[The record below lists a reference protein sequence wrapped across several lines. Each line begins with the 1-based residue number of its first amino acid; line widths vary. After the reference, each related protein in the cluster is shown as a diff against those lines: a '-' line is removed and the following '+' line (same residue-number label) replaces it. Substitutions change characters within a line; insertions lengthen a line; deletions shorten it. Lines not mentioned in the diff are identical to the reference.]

1 MTDEHG
7 KLADSTARHERRRGS
22 AALILHSVR
31 EAHAKL
37 VEGLELLLADE
48 VASPRE
54 LIDQL
59 GIENIERYLPVHLRV
74 RVLDAALAA
83 GRTGVPFDDDALL
96 KIVPLDALVRA
107 LPVERIRE
115 TLEALCVRDDLTPA
129 VAAPVHAGH
138 AGPSPRR
145 RTMPPPLPA
154 VEAKAARPPPLPGS
168 RTLHTPPPLPVMPAP
183 PPLPTA
189 EVPSNEELEALDE
202 TDVASEPSSAHRS
215 PPSRRGRV
223 SLVPSDPVLTEAE
236 LIDEQPTPTRRSTR
250 PSSRAE
256 RPSTPPQNNERKGP
270 SSRRR

>member
-1 MTDEHG
+1 MMTDEHG

-37 VEGLELLLADE
+37 VESLELLLADE

-59 GIENIERYLPVHLRV
+59 GVETLDKYLPLHLRV

-115 TLEALCVRDDLTPA
+115 TLEALCAREDLTPA
-129 VAAPVHAGH
+129 VVAPVHVGH
-138 AGPSPRR
+138 SPRR

-154 VEAKAARPPPLPGS
+154 SEAKGARPPPLPGG
-168 RTLHTPPPLPVMPAP
+168 RGLHQPPPLPMMPAP

-189 EVPSNEELEALDE
+189 EVPSGDELEALDE

-215 PPSRRGRV
+215 PASRRGRV

-236 LIDEQPTPTRRSTR
+236 LVDEQPTPTRRSTR
-250 PSSRAE
+250 PASRAE